1 MLICIVKATNQIIE
15 MQSCATLGT
24 LIGNAI
30 AQGYNTEDI
39 EEREVTPEEY
49 KAALNLDPITIAM
62 REAKTAARELKQTK
76 LASIQDNLPSWNVV
90 SNTID
95 NITNLAE
102 AKTYLKKLSRVVYWL
117 AKNSES

>member
-62 REAKTAARELKQTK
+62 REAETAARKLKQTK
-76 LASIQDNLPSWNVV
+76 LASIQANLPSWNVV
-90 SNTID
+90 SNAVD

-117 AKNSES
+117 AKNSET

>member
-62 REAKTAARELKQTK
+62 REAETAARELKQTK
-76 LASIQDNLPSWNVV
+76 LTSIQDNLPSWNVV
-90 SNTID
+90 SNAVD

-117 AKNSES
+117 AKNSET

>member
-1 MLICIVKATNQIIE
+1 MRICIVKATNQIIE
-15 MQSCATLGT
+15 MQSSAVVGT
-24 LIGNAI
+24 LTRNATI
-30 AQGYNTEDI
+30 QGYNTDDI

-62 REAKTAARELKQTK
+62 REAETAARELKQTK
-76 LASIQDNLPSWNVV
+76 LTSIQDNLPSWNVV
-90 SNTID
+90 SNAVD

-117 AKNSES
+117 AKNSET